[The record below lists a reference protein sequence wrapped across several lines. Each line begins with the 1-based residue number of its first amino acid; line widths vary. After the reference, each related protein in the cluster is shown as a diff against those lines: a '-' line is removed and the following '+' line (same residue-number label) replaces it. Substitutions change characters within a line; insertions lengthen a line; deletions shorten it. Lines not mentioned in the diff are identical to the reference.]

1 MTQVAVRESP
11 AAPTRSSSR
20 RSGYV
25 GQHRAR
31 RQGRSGRASVEHE
44 GPLTHRQTM
53 RVIYGLLA
61 AMFLAATDITVVETA
76 IRTISDDMNALNRQV
91 WVTTAYLVA
100 STVTTP
106 MYGRLSDIYG
116 RRPFFLA
123 AIIIFLTGSAL
134 AGAATT
140 MTQLAVS
147 RGVQG
152 LGAGGLFSLT
162 LSIVGDLVPPRSRAR
177 YQGWF
182 IAVFGTSSVTGP
194 VIGGLLAG
202 QSTIL
207 GITGWRWVFLINL
220 PIGLFA
226 LLLAGAVLRLPQTRS
241 RQRVDWL
248 GALALTLCLV
258 PLLIY
263 AERGR
268 DWGWTGETSRTFVGI
283 GLVGFGLFLLAEVR
297 AGNAALLPARVLR
310 RPTMMVVALLNFII
324 GIGMFGAIA
333 ALPLYL
339 QIVRGQTPVHAGLML
354 FPLSTGIALG
364 SLGSGWLIS
373 LTGRYRNAPVLGAAL
388 LVAGMLLLSR
398 IDMTTPMTDIAW
410 RSLVLG
416 LGLGLTLQPL
426 LIAAQNAVPPAD
438 LGVSTSVTTFFRQ
451 IGGTVGTA
459 VCLSTLFDSAQTR
472 IQVAL
477 DQALARPDFLAAAT
491 RALAEGD
498 PEQKAI
504 VQRLAQGGA
513 GLSERAVQNS
523 SFIDRLDPVLA
534 HPFQLGFSQ
543 SITVVFVLC
552 GCVLV
557 LAQLGVVMLP
567 ERTLR
572 QGAARPELHL

>member
-1 MTQVAVRESP
+1 MRGAP
-11 AAPTRSSSR
+11 APSRVPFR
-20 RSGYV
+20 RSGYT
-25 GQHRAR
+25 GQHRAPR
-31 RQGRSGRASVEHE
+31 ERRSGRPVVEHE

-53 RVIYGLLA
+53 RVITGLLA

-123 AIIIFLTGSAL
+123 AIMIFLAGSAL

-140 MTQLAVS
+140 MTTLALA

-241 RQRVDWL
+241 RHRVDWL
-248 GALALTLCLV
+248 GAIALTVCLV

-297 AGNAALLPARVLR
+297 AADDALLPGRVLR
-310 RPTMMVVALLNFII
+310 RPTMLVVALLNFII

-373 LTGRYRNAPVLGAAL
+373 WTGRYRNAPVLGAAL
-388 LVAGMLLLSR
+388 LVAGMLLLAR
-398 IDMTTPMTDIAW
+398 IDMTTSMTDIGW

-426 LIAAQNAVPPAD
+426 LIAAQNAVRPAD

-459 VCLSTLFDSAQTR
+459 VCLSALFDSAQSR

-477 DQALARPDFLAAAT
+477 DQALARPEFLAAAS
-491 RALAEGD
+491 RALSEGD
-498 PEQKAI
+498 PEQRAI
-504 VQRLAQGGA
+504 VERLAKGGA

-534 HPFQLGFSQ
+534 QPFQLGFSQ
-543 SITVVFVLC
+543 AITVVFVLC
-552 GCVLV
+552 GCILV

-567 ERTLR
+567 ERRLR
-572 QGAARPELHL
+572 KQAGGHGAPHL

>member
-1 MTQVAVRESP
+1 MRGAP
-11 AAPTRSSSR
+11 APSRVPFR
-20 RSGYV
+20 RSGYT
-25 GQHRAR
+25 GQHRAPR
-31 RQGRSGRASVEHE
+31 ERRSGRPVVEHE

-53 RVIYGLLA
+53 RVITGLLA

-123 AIIIFLTGSAL
+123 AIMIFLAGSAL

-140 MTQLAVS
+140 MTTLALA

-241 RQRVDWL
+241 RHRVDWL
-248 GALALTLCLV
+248 GAIALTVCLV

-297 AGNAALLPARVLR
+297 AADDALLPGRVLR
-310 RPTMMVVALLNFII
+310 RPTMLVVALLNFII

-373 LTGRYRNAPVLGAAL
+373 WTGRYRNAPVLGAAL
-388 LVAGMLLLSR
+388 LVAGMLLLAR
-398 IDMTTPMTDIAW
+398 IDMTTSMTDIGW

-426 LIAAQNAVPPAD
+426 LIAAQNAVRPAD

-459 VCLSTLFDSAQTR
+459 VCLSALFDSAQSR

-477 DQALARPDFLAAAT
+477 DQALARPEFLAAAS
-491 RALAEGD
+491 RALSEGD
-498 PEQKAI
+498 PEQRAI
-504 VQRLAQGGA
+504 VERLAKGGA

-534 HPFQLGFSQ
+534 QPFQLGFSQ
-543 SITVVFVLC
+543 AITVVFVLC
-552 GCVLV
+552 GCILV

-567 ERTLR
+567 ERRLR
-572 QGAARPELHL
+572 KQAGSHGAPHL